1 MEQHANC
8 KEASR
13 LFPFYECLNIFV
25 LNKNKMKNIIVTCL
39 IFAALACSCNNSTK
53 QDPEKLKAKSDSLYE
68 EVMDGH
74 NIGMAKQSRLKALK
88 QHAQN
93 MLDSISKL
101 PAAAQSALSPYK
113 SRLDSLIADLDNSW
127 NGMEQWMDDFKID
140 SAENNLEQRIRYLAD
155 EKLRVGKVKDAILG
169 SLAKADSLLKK

>member
-1 MEQHANC
+1 
-8 KEASR
+8 
-13 LFPFYECLNIFV
+13 
-25 LNKNKMKNIIVTCL
+25 MKNIIVICL
-39 IFAALACSCNNSTK
+39 FFAALACSCNNSTK
-53 QDPEKLKAKSDSLYE
+53 QDPEKLKAKSDSLFKAKSDSLFE

-74 NIGMAKQSRLKALK
+74 NIGMAKQSRLRALK
-88 QHAQN
+88 KHAQN

-127 NGMEQWMDDFKID
+127 NGMEQWMDEFKID